1 MVRVTIEGCK
11 RTRGG
16 GTFSEWFT
24 LLATIASA
32 LLFASSRYLRKD
44 RYVVMEW
51 LIGVL
56 ILAALIGLGER
67 SCKDKIDEANELTGP
82 NIEKPTCVR
91 THTGLTS
98 FQLAYVS
105 LGALACLF
113 LRERTYGRILAVAF
127 GGIALVSWLMGLL
140 LPQRCSAKLN

>member
-1 MVRVTIEGCK
+1 MVRVTIDGCV
-11 RTRGG
+11 RTRAG

-32 LLFASSRYLRKD
+32 LMLTTSRYLRKD
-44 RYVVMEW
+44 RYAVMEW

-56 ILAALIGLGER
+56 ILAILIGIGER

-82 NIEKPTCVR
+82 NIDKPTCVR
-91 THTGLTS
+91 THTGFTS

-113 LRERTYGRILAVAF
+113 LREKTYGRILAVAF
-127 GGIALVSWLMGLL
+127 GGIALISWLMGLV
-140 LPQRCSAKLN
+140 LPQRCSAKLK